1 MKRYQCICN
10 VWRDGKVAFKG
21 GKIYTAT
28 EEDFRGLADWQEM
41 VDEQGETHI
50 VTDSLLTNFRELE
63 PAEDLPIPDAYHDP
77 EAEEYTLLQPDTGT
91 LKGFA
96 WGCAILFALFAAGM
110 YIITLIERP

>member
-21 GKIYTAT
+21 GKIY
-28 EEDFRGLADWQEM
+28 LAYYDGNDWMEM
-41 VDEQGETHI
+41 VDEHGETWI
-50 VTDSLLTNFRELE
+50 VTDELLINFRELE
-63 PAEDLPIPDAYHDP
+63 PEGDLPIPKDP
-77 EAEEYTLLQPDTGT
+77 NTHEEYLLLQPDTGT
-91 LKGFA
+91 LKGCA